1 MPERYQEEIEEILKG
16 IEEKSPTQARAGGAD
31 RGSAEVY
38 RSVRYKE
45 PQETRAATARRP
57 GWRPFLSSGKLALA
71 GLLMFVLWLLFQ
83 WTALIWIGLGLL
95 VVSYLLFF
103 VRPRSPYGE
112 KMWRGRSMEERRSPW
127 ESVKRW
133 LKS

>member
-16 IEEKSPTQARAGGAD
+16 IEETSPKQARSGGVD
-31 RGSAEVY
+31 RGPGEAY

-45 PQETRAATARRP
+45 PGEAPSAAPRRP
-57 GWRPFLSSGKLALA
+57 WWRSFLSSGKLALA
-71 GLLMFVLWLLFQ
+71 GLLMFVFWLLLQ
-83 WTALIWIGLGLL
+83 WMVLIWIGLALL
-95 VVSYLLFF
+95 VVAYLIFF
-103 VRPRSPYGE
+103 VKPRSPYGE
-112 KMWRGRSMEERRSPW
+112 KIWRGRSMEERRSHW